1 MVRRSPTG
9 HRLGKRMDRLRTT
22 TRRHQSQNQ
31 ADDDKDPH
39 RYGDRSTNT
48 SFKAS
53 RKTRSST
60 LTNPKGVPPTL
71 VCVQRSRIKAIPT
84 TTRMGSRHRTKT
96 RPPRT
101 HAREGVR
108 PDPTRTR
115 GSGNV
120 PPRTPRQGIHHRVQ
134 KPIRGSILLRQKE
147 RRKAS
152 TSTGLPKAQ

>member
-31 ADDDKDPH
+31 ADDDKDPY

-48 SFKAS
+48 SLKAS
-53 RKTRSST
+53 RKTRSPT
-60 LTNPKGVPPTL
+60 LTNSKGVPPTL
-71 VCVQRSRIKAIPT
+71 ICVQRSRIKAIPT

-101 HAREGVR
+101 YAREGVR
-108 PDPTRTR
+108 PDPTGTR
-115 GSGNV
+115 GTGNV